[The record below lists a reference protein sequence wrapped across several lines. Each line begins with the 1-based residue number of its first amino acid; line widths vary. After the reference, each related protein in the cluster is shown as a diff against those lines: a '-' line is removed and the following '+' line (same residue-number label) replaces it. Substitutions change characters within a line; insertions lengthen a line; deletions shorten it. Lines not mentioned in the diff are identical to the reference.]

1 MNGWTFKVPHW
12 HIITWIHFIVSDDSF
27 ERLPCIILIQHQVR
41 RTLKRLWGISPMRS
55 FSWRGKILRLDGWN
69 GLDGCHVNHWVVQI
83 YYWRS
88 EIWDL
93 RKRVLLGFCFL
104 RPRRLGRSP
113 RSTELDIVFL
123 FLVWTVGF
131 WTTEGVVSSWIWT
144 SSSPLVAV
152 FSLFSIMVAI
162 PMTKKTKLKKEKE
175 KRKKDGR
182 YLLSRI
188 VSKIEKY
195 F

>member
-1 MNGWTFKVPHW
+1 MNGWTFKVPYW

-41 RTLKRLWGISPMRS
+41 RMLRRLWGISPMRS

-93 RKRVLLGFCFL
+93 RKRGLAGLLLLKTSTTWKVTKVHRARYRLPFPCLDSRFLDDWGGSVVLN
-104 RPRRLGRSP
+104 
-113 RSTELDIVFL
+113 LDVLVTTCCSLFFVFL
-123 FLVWTVGF
+123 H
-131 WTTEGVVSSWIWT
+131 SSHSYGEKKKKKKKRWMI
-144 SSSPLVAV
+144 
-152 FSLFSIMVAI
+152 I
-162 PMTKKTKLKKEKE
+162 TK
-175 KRKKDGR
+175 
-182 YLLSRI
+182 
-188 VSKIEKY
+188 
-195 F
+195 